1 MPKLLIFDAFTLLIR
16 EKNVAIYALLRCK
29 MSQFTHF
36 CGVKFLASKSGT
48 WEFWTNFMSGNSSA
62 ESFSEKAR
70 KPLIALA
77 SLHHIVIKTF
87 FFSVTGTLRFKAFL
101 SLLMTV

>member
-1 MPKLLIFDAFTLLIR
+1 MLIGSRVNRA
-16 EKNVAIYALLRCK
+16 ALGFR
-29 MSQFTHF
+29 MAMMHNGG
-36 CGVKFLASKSGT
+36 GVFKRPRQNMRLVF
-48 WEFWTNFMSGNSSA
+48 ERNSSA

-87 FFSVTGTLRFKAFL
+87 FYSLTGTLRFKVLAFL
-101 SLLMTV
+101 SLLSSV

>member
-1 MPKLLIFDAFTLLIR
+1 MLIGFRVNRA
-16 EKNVAIYALLRCK
+16 ALGFR
-29 MSQFTHF
+29 MAMHNGG
-36 CGVKFLASKSGT
+36 GVFKTPRQNMRLVF
-48 WEFWTNFMSGNSSA
+48 ERNRSA

-87 FFSVTGTLRFKAFL
+87 IFSLTGTLRFKVSAVL
-101 SLLMTV
+101 SLLSTV